1 MIYLDNAA
9 STPPHPEIVERFT
22 NWLNEFYPNP
32 DATHEAGY
40 KSLLAVQ
47 RAERNVLK
55 RLNAS
60 GAEIVWTGT
69 ATEALNLGIRG
80 FCQNFKDGNIVST
93 EIEHKAVLEP
103 VKQSHLK
110 HKFLPLTKD
119 GIIDLKRASEVLN
132 SETRLIAINN
142 INNET
147 GVIQPIKELVKL
159 KNELAPKA
167 KVLID
172 ASQSFGKIDLN
183 WKNLDIDMLAA
194 TAHKINGINGT
205 AMLVFDKSV
214 KLHEQTIGGGQQ
226 NDLRS
231 GTLNVPGIL
240 GFSEAANIALKEMRE
255 INERITEINLFVR
268 EGLKKFFG
276 NDVLFHGKPE
286 ITDPHILSFSL
297 TGYQGA
303 ILMRF
308 LGAESVIVGTG
319 SACLAEVNAASHVMT
334 ALGVPKHLA
343 FATLRVSFGYQNTMD
358 EAKEFLEKLK
368 LAVKEY

>member
-9 STPPHPEIVERFT
+9 STPPRPELVEQFAK
-22 NWLNEFYPNP
+22 WLNEYYPNP

-40 KSLLAVQ
+40 QSLLAVQ
-47 RAERNVLK
+47 RAERNIFK
-55 RLNAS
+55 RLNAN
-60 GAEIVWTGT
+60 GAGIVWTGT

-80 FCQNFKDGNIVST
+80 FCESFEDGNIVST

-110 HKFLPLTKD
+110 HSFFTLTKD
-119 GIIDLKRASEVLN
+119 GTIDLERVSEVLN

-167 KVLID
+167 KILID
-172 ASQSFGKIDLN
+172 AAQSFGKIDLN
-183 WKNLDIDMLAA
+183 WKSLGIDMLVA

-205 AMLVFDKSV
+205 AILVFDKSV

-226 NDLRS
+226 NGLRS

-240 GFSEAANIALKEMRE
+240 AFSEAANIAIKEMDE
-255 INERITEINLFVR
+255 VNARITEINHFVR
-268 EGLKKFFG
+268 DGLKEIFG

-286 ITDPHILSFSL
+286 IADPHILSFSL

-308 LGAESVIVGTG
+308 LGAENVIVGTG

-358 EAKEFLEKLK
+358 EAKTFLEKLK
-368 LAVKEY
+368 LAIKEY